1 MLKACGVMSTVGVA
15 GSGLASADTGGQP
28 AVAERNEVS
37 TAEAQRTLES
47 VTDSAIFADTRQFL
61 SKRGHTLLRA
71 DITASAVDRA
81 DGVSFT
87 DISVPLADGAGVL
100 KVMTDGERVNTQIN
114 VSSDRGDGRSYFYDA
129 TTREAVSE
137 PVAFERWRQI
147 HELDDRDVTVNGDVP
162 ETCIAYGGS
171 DICAIISLL
180 GIAASTV
187 VALAEPT
194 IAGELTVLQRIG
206 TAGSLFGGTAGACD
220 FLEVVDGIV
229 NCESDKYYACP
240 VIIGFTG
247 YFKIVPACKV

>member
-47 VTDSAIFADTRQFL
+47 VTDSAIFADTRRFL
-61 SKRGHTLLRA
+61 GERGHTLLRA
-71 DITASAVDRA
+71 DTTASVVDRA

-87 DISVPLADGAGVL
+87 DVSVPLADGAGVL
-100 KVMTDGERVNTQIN
+100 RVMTDGDRVDTQIN
-114 VSSDRGDGRSYFYDA
+114 VSSDRGDGESYFYDA
-129 TTREAVSE
+129 TTREAASE

-147 HELDDRDVTVNGDVP
+147 HGLDDRDVTVDGDVP
-162 ETCIAYGGS
+162 GTCLTYGGS
-171 DICAIISLL
+171 DICAVISLL
-180 GIAASTV
+180 GIAAGSV
-187 VALAEPT
+187 VSLAEPT
-194 IAGELTVLQRIG
+194 IFGELTVIQRIG

-220 FLEVVDGIV
+220 FLEVIDGIV

-240 VIIGFTG
+240 VLVGFNATLRV
-247 YFKIVPACKV
+247 IPACKV